1 VNDFLPIEQLPDGIT
16 ALLHAGSKFFYGY
29 ILSGKVYRF
38 TGEPYNGI
46 VSPYEFRRL
55 TKFEEMNLGKY
66 HV

>member
-1 VNDFLPIEQLPDGIT
+1 MNDFLPIEQLPEGIT
-16 ALLHAGSKFFYGY
+16 VLLHTGNQFFYGY
-29 ILSGKVYRF
+29 ILEDKIYRF
-38 TGEPYNGI
+38 TGESYNGI

>member
-1 VNDFLPIEQLPDGIT
+1 MNDFLPIEQLPEGLM
-16 ALLHAGSKFFYGY
+16 ALLHTGSKFFYGY
-29 ILSGKVYRF
+29 ILGDKIYRF

-55 TKFEEMNLGKY
+55 TKYEEKHLGRY